1 MSPLVGEIYC
11 FSSYLFVCPSQKF
24 EVPMINRVNGGES
37 KESYKEL
44 TDGLG
49 SYGV

>member
-1 MSPLVGEIYC
+1 MT
-11 FSSYLFVCPSQKF
+11 
-24 EVPMINRVNGGES
+24 NRLNGGES

-44 TDGLG
+44 TDGLW